1 MWNHNFID
9 MLFDQDTAVIIKQV
23 PIIQAEDDDILCWK
37 LTPTGKF
44 NTKSAYKLCLQVMGE
59 EGEPQPRALA
69 DNTKELLKQV
79 WKAKDIAPR
88 IQTFAWRLIRKALP
102 TRKRAS
108 KHSKYISTRCARCG
122 LEDDEMHILFTC
134 LFARAAWFAKPWYIR
149 SDLLI
154 QNSDSLASIIMSFAS
169 SDHPYATLSN
179 NFYIHVVLMESKE

>member
-1 MWNHNFID
+1 
-9 MLFDQDTAVIIKQV
+9 MLETNSNRE
-23 PIIQAEDDDILCWK
+23 IQHKKCIQTLS
-37 LTPTGKF
+37 TGDE
-44 NTKSAYKLCLQVMGE
+44 GR
-59 EGEPQPRALA
+59 GEPQPRALA

-102 TRKRAS
+102 TGKRAG

-122 LEDDEMHILFTC
+122 LEEDDMHILFTC
-134 LFARAAWFAKPWYIR
+134 PFARAAWFAKPWYIR

-179 NFYIHVVLMESKE
+179 IFTFMWCLWKARNDKLFQRKDVSPF